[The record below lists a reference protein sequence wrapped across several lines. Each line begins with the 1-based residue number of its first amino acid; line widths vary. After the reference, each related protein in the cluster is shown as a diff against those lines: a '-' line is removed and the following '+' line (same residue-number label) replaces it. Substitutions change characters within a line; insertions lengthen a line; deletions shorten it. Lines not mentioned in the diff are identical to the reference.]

1 MGLKFLLSRSS
12 RPIGHL
18 ALLGLAIGLGG
29 TLPAEAASLRLGDLT
44 FGEVSGDF
52 QITGGYLNDSFYTIQ
67 QSVTGPNINLL
78 MSIDGFPSLYP
89 YIGIRVQTIV
99 TNLTGTPWIFFD
111 NELRESPNVR
121 SPEQDGLSFAQG
133 INSVR
138 PFTSN
143 RFSRADE
150 VTDVRDFINFS
161 NGTVNPGET
170 VTFQFAIT
178 DRSPINRFYLLER
191 PNFAPGG
198 TGFVNVPPLVVT
210 PPVVTPP
217 VVTPPVVEPPVP
229 EPPAIPPN
237 PPRVPRLP
245 QNLALTAPPPPSPSP
260 SPPIVPPTPPIV
272 TAPPSPSPPIAPPSA
287 AIPANPGEA
296 AAVPEP
302 TTLLGL
308 LVAIG
313 GGAVLKRVRQQP
325 SDPKQ
330 D

>member
-1 MGLKFLLSRSS
+1 MGLKFLLGRSS
-12 RPIGHL
+12 RPIGFSALSAVAIAL
-18 ALLGLAIGLGG
+18 ASAGA
-29 TLPAEAASLRLGDLT
+29 TPAQAASLRLGDLT

-52 QITGGYLNDSFYTIQ
+52 QITGGSIDNSFYTIR
-67 QSVTGPNINLL
+67 QSVFGPNVNLL

-89 YIGIRVQTIV
+89 YIGVRVQTIV
-99 TNLTGTPWIFFD
+99 TNSTGIPWIFFD
-111 NELRESPNVR
+111 NELRENTNIP

-133 INSVR
+133 IGSVR
-138 PFTSN
+138 PFLSD

-198 TGFVNVPPLVVT
+198 TGFVPVPPVVVT
-210 PPVVTPP
+210 PPVP
-217 VVTPPVVEPPVP
+217 P
-229 EPPAIPPN
+229 EPPIPAPPVGPPPN

-245 QNLALTAPPPPSPSP
+245 QSPSLTALPAPPAPPVATPPPVVTPSPVVPPPVAPPVITP
-260 SPPIVPPTPPIV
+260 SPTL
-272 TAPPSPSPPIAPPSA
+272 PSP
-287 AIPANPGEA
+287 GET

-308 LVAIG
+308 LAALG
-313 GGAVLKRVRQQP
+313 GGALLKRSRHRSP
-325 SDPKQ
+325 SSKQ